1 MKVSRKEIHMAKKHI
16 AKRWLN
22 ALLAVAIAA
31 GLTACGESTTTETTT
46 AATTTTAAATT
57 AAAGADETTTAAPAA
72 ETTAAAEETE
82 AVEAEDD
89 VIPAE
94 TVTLDVYSQL
104 SNYSGE
110 QVGWFADVM
119 LEKFNVKI
127 NIIQEQE
134 GTFETRI
141 SEGTLGDIVIF
152 GDDTD
157 DYRNSY
163 QGGYLFNWDDEDL
176 LLNYGS
182 YIAENMAPAL
192 EKNRSISEGG
202 LYGFGHNVG
211 TSATDHESFFYYP
224 DLRWDLYAQLGYPT
238 IATLEDYIPVLKEM
252 VALEPTSDTGAKT
265 YGASLFKDWDGS
277 MVMFVKATGALYGL
291 DEFGIGLYDT
301 KTQTYEDSF
310 AEGSEY
316 LRYTKFYNNMYREG
330 LLDPDS
336 MTQTYDDVL
345 ADYQTGAAFF
355 QLFNWL
361 GSGVYNGA
369 HEADGKMLY
378 AKTPDDATNICYGLN
393 VYGGNRLW
401 TIGADTQYPELCM
414 SIINWLST
422 PEGVMTYSYG
432 PKGLTWDYDANGA
445 PYLTELGLTA
455 KGDGTTP
462 MPAPYSGTYT
472 DGSFQ
477 MNNTTWSMDATNPEA
492 ADGSTFNY
500 IFWDSYTSR
509 ESSEIMQDWKDTTG
523 YNTAD
528 DYLNAEHISV
538 SIGSQFN
545 RGSMDEEMNVIWSS
559 VTTAIKTATWKA
571 IYAKDDAEFDAII
584 SAAREELN
592 QLGYAKCVEFDQEQA
607 AIRKQKEDEAVAAA
621 NG

>member
-1 MKVSRKEIHMAKKHI
+1 MANKKI

-31 GLTACGESTTTETTT
+31 GLTACGGESTSTEG
-46 AATTTTAAATT
+46 TTTAAATT
-57 AAAGADETTTAAPAA
+57 TKAAAAADETTKA
-72 ETTAAAEETE
+72 AAAEETTTTAAA
-82 AVEAEDD
+82 AVEEVEAADD
-89 VIPAE
+89 AIV
-94 TVTLDVYSQL
+94 LDVYSQL

-110 QVGWFADVM
+110 QVGWFGQIM
-119 LEKFNVKI
+119 LDKFNVKL
-127 NIIQEQE
+127 NIIQQQE
-134 GTFETRI
+134 GTFQTRLAD
-141 SEGTLGDIVIF
+141 GTLGDIVIF
-152 GDDTD
+152 GNDTD
-157 DYRNSY
+157 DYYNAWS
-163 QGGYLFNWDDEDL
+163 GGYLFNWDDEDL

-182 YIAENMAPAL
+182 YIAENMEPAL
-192 EKNRSISEGG
+192 EKNRSISEGN
-202 LYGFGHNVG
+202 LFGFGHNVG

-224 DLRWDLYAQLGYPT
+224 DIRWDLYAELGYPT
-238 IATLEDYIPVLKEM
+238 ISTLEDYVQVFKDM

-265 YGASLFKDWDGS
+265 YGVSLFKDWDGS
-277 MVMFVKATGALYGL
+277 MVMFVKATGALYGY

-301 KTQTYEDSF
+301 KTQTYQDSF

-316 LRYTKFYNNMYREG
+316 LRYTKFYNTLFREG

-378 AKTPDDATNICYGLN
+378 AKTPDDASNICYGLN

-414 SIINWLST
+414 EIINWLST
-422 PEGVMTYSYG
+422 PEGVMTYNYG
-432 PKGLTWDYDANGA
+432 PQGVTWDYDENGA
-445 PYLTELGLTA
+445 PYLTEIGLA
-455 KGDGTTP
+455 CKGDGTTV

-472 DGSFQ
+472 DGGFQ
-477 MNNTTWSMDATNPEA
+477 MNNTTWSMDATNPDA

-509 ESSEIMQDWKDTTG
+509 PSSEIMEDWKSTMG

-538 SIGSQFN
+538 SIGSQYTTPT
-545 RGSMDEEMNVIWSS
+545 MDEDLTVTSSS
-559 VTTAIKTATWKA
+559 VTTLIKTATWQA
-571 IYAKDDAEFDAII
+571 IYAESDEQFDQIINDARA
-584 SAAREELN
+584 ELIT
-592 QLGYAKCVEFDQEQA
+592 LGYNDIVAVDQANAEL
-607 AIRKQKEDEAVAAA
+607 RKQKENEALAAA